1 MENMAIFMAVL
12 FGLLVGSFLNV
23 VIYRLPVMLN
33 REWNEA
39 AREQLKLDDEF
50 IQTLPENIAQTLRQ
64 RIGLTSEQMGVFT
77 LSRPRSRCG
86 NCGAPVRAWQNIP
99 IISWLILRGKCHT
112 CQTPIS
118 IRYPLVELLTGV
130 LFGLVAWRYGWTEI
144 TVWGCLLT
152 AMVIAMT
159 FIDADTQILPDDLTK
174 PLVWLGLL
182 FNWRM
187 GFVSWQQA
195 LLGAV
200 IGYMSLY
207 LLNKIHVILRGI
219 DGMGQGDFKLLAA
232 IGAWVGVAN
241 LLIVVLMA
249 SVIGIVAALVKRVAK
264 SQPMAF
270 GPCLAIAGWFVFLF
284 HQQATMAI
292 TWWLHKSGF

>member
-1 MENMAIFMAVL
+1 
-12 FGLLVGSFLNV
+12 
-23 VIYRLPVMLN
+23 
-33 REWNEA
+33 
-39 AREQLKLDDEF
+39 
-50 IQTLPENIAQTLRQ
+50 
-64 RIGLTSEQMGVFT
+64 
-77 LSRPRSRCG
+77 
-86 NCGAPVRAWQNIP
+86 
-99 IISWLILRGKCHT
+99 
-112 CQTPIS
+112 
-118 IRYPLVELLTGV
+118 
-130 LFGLVAWRYGWTEI
+130 
-144 TVWGCLLT
+144 
-152 AMVIAMT
+152 MT

-241 LLIVVLMA
+241 LPIVVLMA